1 MPIRNRQ
8 EKTVN
13 FQEKDVYFDL
23 DDKKKDLFRVTK
35 NENIIVLAI
44 LTILSFATR
53 FYMISH
59 PKEVVFDEVHF
70 GKFASYYLKRTYYF
84 DVHPPLGKLMIAA
97 MGWILGYDG
106 HFDFNK
112 IGVDYIQN
120 DVPYVG
126 LRSLPAALGALYVP
140 LAYQIM
146 KESGY
151 PMITAILA
159 AGLFYKYR
167 LREFSNEWWYWLIA
181 TGVTL
186 GLTLSVKM
194 VGLFTVF
201 TIGYAVI
208 YDLWNLLDIKRG
220 LSMDHIRKHF
230 LARALG
236 LIVVP
241 IAVYLFWFY
250 IHFLILNTSGPGD
263 AFMSA
268 SFQETLKDSVVNLQS
283 LEIRFNDTITLKHKD
298 TKAFLHSHTARY
310 PRRYE
315 DGRISSAGQ
324 QVTGYKHADSNNHW
338 RIKPAENFFDQSR
351 PENDT

>member
-8 EKTVN
+8 EKNVN
-13 FQEKDVYFDL
+13 FQEKDVYFDF
-23 DDKKKDLFRVTK
+23 DDKKKEFFRVSK
-35 NENIIVLAI
+35 NENIIVLTI

-106 HFDFNK
+106 HFDFKK
-112 IGVDYIQN
+112 IGMDYIEN

-140 LAYQIM
+140 LAYLIM

-159 AGLFYKYR
+159 AGL
-167 LREFSNEWWYWLIA
+167 
-181 TGVTL
+181 
-186 GLTLSVKM
+186 M

-201 TIGYAVI
+201 TIGYAVL

-241 IAVYLFWFY
+241 IAIYLFWFY

-263 AFMSA
+263 AFMSP
-268 SFQETLKDSVVNLQS
+268 SFQETLKDSAVNLQS
-283 LEIRFNDTITLKHKD
+283 LEIRYNDTITLKHKD

-324 QVTGYKHADSNNHW
+324 QVTGYKHADANNHW